1 MTDDTKKPPTNPGVR
16 DSADSDFQAQT
27 PAKPAGRTL
36 KVRKIGNSLGV
47 VLPKDVLA
55 KLGVGEGDELSV
67 SETSAGVALQRSDG
81 EFQDQIEAARR
92 AMKRYRNALRELAK

>member
-1 MTDDTKKPPTNPGVR
+1 MTDETKKPKGVQ
-16 DSADSDFQAQT
+16 DSEAHDFQTQT

-55 KLGVGEGDELSV
+55 KLNVGEGDELSV
-67 SETSAGVALQRSDG
+67 SETPDGVALERNDAELQ
-81 EFQDQIEAARR
+81 EQIEAARR